1 MDSQLLKFL
10 EIEKKYDLYTKTV
23 EGENFWVYS
32 RFTLWR
38 DEIRKEEFGLSKGE
52 SSKKEKNIKQT
63 VCNIAGILKNS
74 IFKSTSK
81 KRNVDLLVLNHE
93 RRIQNKGYYIC
104 KYTEEI
110 SDAVKNS
117 VAMERPYSGRH
128 YQPVRTRNLVYNDRY
143 VVLSNLYAY
152 MHRSLKTPYYKRI
165 CAQIEEIIKEPL
177 KELMTFYH
185 IELDMEHIVKNMAH
199 RHIVMKK
206 KKKYYTAFLDKINP
220 KAIIEVVSYSTDH
233 MLINEI
239 AHSKNIPTIELQHGA
254 ISSWHCAY
262 RYNTSQNIKQLPD
275 KYLLF
280 GDYWKK
286 FIQWPIDERN
296 IVSVGFP
303 YFEHNVK
310 KIDSNKNEEYF
321 TILFLSQRTI
331 GEKLG
336 EYAYA
341 CYCHLDQEKYR
352 IIYKLHPSE
361 YGDWKERYPFFS
373 KCDKMLVVDNGEKD
387 LYEYFAESHMQV
399 GVYSTSI
406 YEGIGFGLP
415 TCIYYIEGSYAM
427 QTLCEAGKAGLVKT
441 PDDLERYILQM
452 ENQKVDIDFFWK
464 KNASEN
470 LLKEIYSVLEE
481 NDRN

>member
-1 MDSQLLKFL
+1 
-10 EIEKKYDLYTKTV
+10 
-23 EGENFWVYS
+23 
-32 RFTLWR
+32 
-38 DEIRKEEFGLSKGE
+38 
-52 SSKKEKNIKQT
+52 
-63 VCNIAGILKNS
+63 
-74 IFKSTSK
+74 
-81 KRNVDLLVLNHE
+81 
-93 RRIQNKGYYIC
+93 
-104 KYTEEI
+104 
-110 SDAVKNS
+110 
-117 VAMERPYSGRH
+117 
-128 YQPVRTRNLVYNDRY
+128 
-143 VVLSNLYAY
+143 
-152 MHRSLKTPYYKRI
+152 
-165 CAQIEEIIKEPL
+165 
-177 KELMTFYH
+177 
-185 IELDMEHIVKNMAH
+185 
-199 RHIVMKK
+199 
-206 KKKYYTAFLDKINP
+206 
-220 KAIIEVVSYSTDH
+220 

-415 TCIYYIEGSYAM
+415 TCIYYIEGSYTM